1 MTGYLRALGAL
12 AVGAAPTLRPRPR
25 SRFEPARL
33 DGELLGEMDV
43 ERVAPAPRA
52 TRRYPEPVPGWS
64 EPAPRPLPAGTAPE
78 PRHVP
83 EPIPSLAPS
92 SASPGS
98 TLPDVTPLVPALRA
112 SGHRGVEPPSSA
124 TSTTRAVTPSAPA
137 ATPAPS
143 VPLTPAPVAE
153 SVPVTP
159 VSPRPEAPPQQ
170 EPSPA
175 PARTEPPEPVVV
187 TRQVVE
193 RVVREVEREPSRET
207 PRPVQRRPEPVVV
220 RPRRAV
226 AETRAAV
233 PRRTEP
239 APAPVIHV
247 SVGRVE
253 VRAVRP
259 APPAPPPEPS
269 RTPASGPALD
279 EYLAGLGGSR

>member
-43 ERVAPAPRA
+43 ERVAPVPRA
-52 TRRYPEPVPGWS
+52 TRRYPEPLSGHP
-64 EPAPRPLPAGTAPE
+64 EPVPRPLPTGAAPE

-98 TLPDVTPLVPALRA
+98 TLPDVTPLISAHRA
-112 SGHRGVEPPSSA
+112 GGHRGVEPPSST
-124 TSTTRAVTPSAPA
+124 TSTTRAVTPTAPA

-143 VPLTPAPVAE
+143 APLMPVPVAE

-159 VSPRPEAPPQQ
+159 VSPRLEAPPQQ
-170 EPSPA
+170 EPA
-175 PARTEPPEPVVV
+175 PSRTEPPEPVVV

-193 RVVREVEREPSRET
+193 RVVREVERQPSRET
-207 PRPVQRRPEPVVV
+207 PPPIQRRPEPVVV

-226 AETRAAV
+226 AETRTAV
-233 PRRTEP
+233 SRRTEP

-247 SVGRVE
+247 SVGRIE

-259 APPAPPPEPS
+259 VPSAPPPEPS
-269 RTPASGPALD
+269 RTPTNAPALD